1 MITVTV
7 FKKNGEY
14 TGFRAKGHADYAE
27 EGSDIFC
34 AAVSVLTI
42 HTANAIAQIAGANVE
57 SEERDGF
64 LSCSFPAELGHD
76 GTVLMDAM
84 VMSLRQISE
93 SSGKPYVRLNIKE
106 V

>member
-1 MITVTV
+1 MVTVTV
-7 FKKNGEY
+7 FKKDGKYE
-14 TGFRAKGHADYAE
+14 GFEAKGHADYAE

-34 AAVSVLTI
+34 AAVSVLTV
-42 HTANAIAQIAGANVE
+42 HTANAIENIAGERVE
-57 SEERDGF
+57 AEERDGF
-64 LSCSFPAELGHD
+64 LRCLIPAGTGHD

-93 SSGKPYVRLNIKE
+93 TSGKPYVRLNIEE